1 MALPKIEERCN
12 ESMRVAFVSLYE
24 AYPPASGAAYV
35 TYNCARLT
43 PCTGLLV
50 QLAQRAAVEH
60 QSQLTIVSL
69 QQWTPSRLAK
79 LAGFPLT
86 ILRIQRAIAGFKPDC
101 VVIEGASWVA
111 YLALIVF
118 VLRKTLPNLKIT
130 YHAHNVE
137 ALLRQERSSRFV
149 ISLTIRAERYLLA
162 TCDRSFAVS
171 EDDRQRFLSL
181 YGVLPSLLRNGV
193 DCSAYNVS
201 VTEIDCIRERFGIT
215 DEAILFMG
223 LYGYPPNTE
232 AVRFL
237 IEQVMPSLH
246 SQRPNIRLVVTGGGP
261 PCSPP
266 WLINTGVIARREL
279 DAVLCAC
286 RVGVAPIFKGSGTR
300 LKVLEYM
307 AAGLPVV
314 ATKKGAEGL
323 NLDAEKHLIYAE
335 TASEFQAALL
345 KLLSDP
351 PYSKSLSV
359 QAGALVRSQFDWAP
373 LLHRFA
379 SELESL

>member
-1 MALPKIEERCN
+1 MKI
-12 ESMRVAFVSLYE
+12 AFVSLYE
-24 AYPPASGAAYV
+24 AYPPTSGAAYV

-50 QLAQRAAVEH
+50 QLAQRATVEH
-60 QSQLTIVSL
+60 ESGLTIVSL
-69 QQWTPSRLAK
+69 QQWKPSRLVK
-79 LAGFPLT
+79 LVGFPLT
-86 ILRIQRAIAGFKPDC
+86 VVKIQREIAKFKPDH

-118 VLRKTLPNLKIT
+118 VLKRTLHNISIV

-137 ALLRQERSSRFV
+137 AHLRQDRNSRFV
-149 ISLTIRAERYLLA
+149 ISLTRRAERYLLT

-171 EDDRQRFLSL
+171 EEDRKQFRSL
-181 YGVLPSLLRNGV
+181 YGVYPSLLPNGV
-193 DCSAYNVS
+193 DCSAYQVS
-201 VTEIDCIRERFGIT
+201 ADEIAAVKEKFGIT
-215 DEAILFMG
+215 DEAVLFMG

-237 IEQVMPSLH
+237 LEEVMPHLYSE
-246 SQRPNIRLVVTGGGP
+246 RPNIRLVVTGGGP

-266 WLINTGVIARREL
+266 WLINTGVIARGEL

-286 RVGVAPIFKGSGTR
+286 RVGVAPIFRGSGTR
-300 LKVLEYM
+300 LKILEYM

-314 ATKKGAEGL
+314 STRKGAEGL
-323 NLDAEKHLIYAE
+323 NLDAERHLIYAE

-351 PYSKSLSV
+351 SYSKKLSI
-359 QAGALVRSQFDWAP
+359 QAGDLIRSQFDWVP
-373 LLHRFA
+373 LLYRFA
-379 SELESL
+379 SELKGH

>member
-1 MALPKIEERCN
+1 MALPKIEERCS

-24 AYPPASGAAYV
+24 AFPPTSGAAYV

-79 LAGFPLT
+79 LVGFPLT
-86 ILRIQRAIAGFKPDC
+86 ILQIRREIARFKPDC

-118 VLRKTLPNLKIT
+118 VLRKTLPNIKIA

-137 ALLRQERSSRFV
+137 ALLRQERNSRLV
-149 ISLTIRAERYLLA
+149 VSLTLRAERYLL
-162 TCDRSFAVS
+162 TRCDRSFAVS

-193 DCSAYNVS
+193 DCSAYDVS
-201 VTEIDCIRERFGIT
+201 PTEIDDVRERFGIT
-215 DEAILFMG
+215 DEGILFMG

-237 IEQVMPSLH
+237 IEQVMPFLH

-261 PCSPP
+261 PCSAP

-300 LKVLEYM
+300 LKILEYM

-345 KLLSDP
+345 KLLSNTA
-351 PYSKSLSV
+351 YSKNLSA
-359 QAGALVRSQFDWAP
+359 QAGTLVKSQFDWIP

-379 SELESL
+379 NELEGL